1 MIEKISGRILSI
13 SDSILEPNY
22 IYKKYSEKDLTKH
35 SKNFLGT
42 ITFDTDTGLILSVN
56 EGIDKNS
63 VQYNEDCI
71 IFPGFGDIHIH
82 AREDVSGKH
91 TYKEDFVSAGEAA
104 VNGGVIHVADMPNN
118 PIPPVSDHSY
128 EAKLNLTYK
137 SKIHIS
143 IYAGI
148 GPETSPLKKEVP
160 YKVFMGPSIGELFF
174 KTNEELEDTIKRYK
188 GENVSFHCEDP
199 IVLEE
204 NKTASTHEDR
214 RPLKAEI
221 LATDFALYLIEKYEL
236 KGKLCHYS
244 SGEGLQK
251 IISAKNRGVNVSCEV
266 TPTHL
271 FYDRSILTEENH
283 KWFQMNPPLRFE
295 EDKNILLQAYKEGWI
310 DFLATDHAPH
320 SIEEKLKGISGISQL
335 DTYALF
341 VTHLILN
348 ENVSLER
355 ILETCCTKPAEFVKP
370 YLPKKFGKGFGF
382 IQNNYS
388 ASFTILN
395 LKKTTTF
402 TKEMI
407 KSKSGWSPF
416 ENYTF
421 PGSIESVY
429 FQGKKLR

>member
-1 MIEKISGRILSI
+1 MIQKISGRILCL
-13 SDSILEPNY
+13 DESIL
-22 IYKKYSEKDLTKH
+22 LTKYTSLH
-35 SKNFLGT
+35 FSLEELSKFKKDFIGT
-42 ITFDTDTGLILSVN
+42 ISFDTETGLIVSVK
-56 EGIDKNS
+56 EGIEENS
-63 VQYNEDCI
+63 TIYSEDCI

-91 TYKEDFVSAGEAA
+91 TYKEDFTSAGEAA
-104 VNGGVIHVADMPNN
+104 VNGGVVHVADMPNN
-118 PIPPVSDHSY
+118 PIPPVSDSSY
-128 EAKLNLTYK
+128 EAKLNLTHK

-148 GPETSPLKKEVP
+148 GPDTNPLKKEVP

-174 KTNEELEDTIKRYK
+174 KTNEELEETIKRYK
-188 GENVSFHCEDP
+188 GKDVSFHCEDP
-199 IVLEE
+199 VVLEE

-251 IISAKNRGVNVSCEV
+251 IISAKKKGLSVSCEV

-271 FYDRSILTEENH
+271 FYDRSVLTEENH

-295 EDKNILLQAYKEGWI
+295 EDKNILLKAYKEGWI

-341 VTHLILN
+341 VTHLLLK

-355 ILETCCTKPAEFVKP
+355 ILETCCTKPAEFVRP

-388 ASFTILN
+388 ASFTVLN
-395 LKKTTTF
+395 LKNETKF

-429 FQGKKLR
+429 FHGKKLR